1 MGFYKARQVEFF
13 FFFFTR
19 FLFHL
24 TPHNH
29 WLEAYF
35 NSQYLE
41 SKYWELKLNH
51 WL

>member
-1 MGFYKARQVEFF
+1 MEFF

-19 FLFHL
+19 FLF
-24 TPHNH
+24 HNH